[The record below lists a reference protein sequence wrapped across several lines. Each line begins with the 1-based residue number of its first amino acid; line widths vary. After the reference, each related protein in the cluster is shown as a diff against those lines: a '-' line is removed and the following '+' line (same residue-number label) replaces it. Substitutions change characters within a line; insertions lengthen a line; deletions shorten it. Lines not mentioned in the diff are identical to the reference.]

1 MAGIESWPAF
11 CRDCLTD
18 ARSDAPCPNCGSTRV
33 LAHPELD
40 ILAIAHMDCDAFY
53 AAIEKRDDPSLK
65 DRPLIVGGETRG
77 VVSTCCYIARTYG
90 VRSAMPM
97 FQAKRLCP
105 QAVILKPRHSHYS
118 AVARQIRQMM
128 EELTPL
134 VEPLS
139 LDEAYLDLSGT
150 ARIHNR
156 PPAKTRAAL
165 TARIEREIAITVSI
179 GLSGNKFL
187 AKLASE
193 LDKPRGFAVI
203 GMAEANSFL
212 RDKKIGIMRGAGK
225 VMQAQ
230 LERDGLTLVGQL
242 QDADPREL
250 ARRYGATG
258 LWLHR
263 MANAQDSRPVDPGGE
278 MKTISSETTFNTDLS
293 RLADLESVLW
303 RQAERVSA
311 RAKSHGLAGKTIV
324 LKLKTSDFRLRTRS
338 NSLEAPTQL
347 ADRIFRTALPALK
360 READGTRFRLLGV
373 GLSNLAPA
381 QGADPASL
389 IDTEGDKRAAAE
401 RAMDKIRAKFGG
413 EAVGKGRA
421 FKKPRL

>member
-1 MAGIESWPAF
+1 MFDAWPAF
-11 CRDCLTD
+11 CRECLSD
-18 ARSDAPCPNCGSTRV
+18 AKADAPCPNCGSTRV
-33 LAHPELD
+33 VAHPELET
-40 ILAIAHMDCDAFY
+40 LAIAHLDCDAFY

-65 DRPLIVGGETRG
+65 DKPLIVGGETRG
-77 VVSTCCYIARTYG
+77 VVSTCCYIARTFG

-97 FQAKRLCP
+97 FQAKKLCP
-105 QAVILKPRHSHYS
+105 QAVIVKPRHSHYS
-118 AVARQIRQMM
+118 QVARQIRTMM

-150 ARIHNR
+150 QRIHHR
-156 PPAKTRAAL
+156 SPARTMAAL
-165 TARIEREIAITVSI
+165 AARIEREIAITVSI

-203 GMAEANSFL
+203 GLAEAKSFL
-212 RDKKIGIMRGAGK
+212 RDKKIGLMRGAGK
-225 VMQAQ
+225 VMQAR
-230 LERDGLTLVGQL
+230 LERDGITTIGQL
-242 QDADPREL
+242 QDADPKQL
-250 ARRYGATG
+250 ANRYGATG

-263 MANAQDSRPVDPGGE
+263 MANAQDSRRVDPGGE
-278 MKTISSETTFNTDLS
+278 MKTISSETTFNSDLS

-303 RQAERVSA
+303 RQAERVSY
-311 RAKSHGLAGKTIV
+311 RAKQYGLGGRTVV
-324 LKLKTSDFRLRTRS
+324 LKLKTADFRLKTRS
-338 NSLEAPTQL
+338 ASLEAPTQL
-347 ADRIFRTALPALK
+347 ADRIFRLAQAALK

-381 QGADPASL
+381 AEADPGSL
-389 IDTEGDKRAAAE
+389 IDPQSDKRAAAE

-421 FKKPRL
+421 FKKPRG